1 MFKLTYLDP
10 GRRDLLKQLLALGA
24 VGAGGSVLTG
34 HAQTST
40 NEMGPEL
47 TATWRGNDRYAAL
60 RRASL
65 WRTNIP
71 ERYPEVIVQA
81 TAEQDVRAALAFAR
95 DNDIQVVCR
104 ASGHSTAGA
113 PLRNGGMMLYVT
125 GLNRVEIDPESK
137 TAKVQSASSMATLFS
152 EARRHG
158 LDFPTA
164 DCTTVALTGFILGG
178 GIGRNCNYLAGGPV
192 CKALLSAEVMLA
204 NGDLVTVDENN
215 YSDIYWAMRGCG
227 PAFFG
232 IVMSMT
238 LRLFDAPG
246 AFLSSNYSFSLES
259 LPSLLEFFDEL
270 QFNHDPQVG
279 IALAVKPD
287 EVGTEELLVSVTVS
301 AFADNGP
308 NAASE
313 ARSRL
318 EYYVDEGLAAN
329 ALTKS
334 EFIPQDLAN
343 YMFTRPP
350 SIRTHTDNIY
360 TDDSTSLVPAIEHYK
375 TRPAGLDVRLILTHN
390 SQYHAPFGDEMC
402 YSAAGNHF
410 LSIYVNWT
418 DSKLDALAY
427 EWTDQFS
434 KIVRPFLK
442 SHFLNQIDTG
452 IYPEKVRQS
461 FSEKNWNRLAKIRK
475 EHDPENR
482 FFNFVG
488 HKQ

>member
-10 GRRDLLKQLLALGA
+10 SRRDLLKQLLAIGA
-24 VGAGGSVLTG
+24 VGAGGSVFTG
-34 HAQTST
+34 HAQTS
-40 NEMGPEL
+40 NEKIGPEL
-47 TATWRGNDRYAAL
+47 TAAWRGDDRYGAL

-71 ERYPEVIVQA
+71 ERYPDVIVQA
-81 TAEQDVRAALAFAR
+81 TADQDVRAALAFAR
-95 DNDIQVVCR
+95 DNDLQVVCR

-137 TAKVQSASSMATLFS
+137 TARVQSAASMATLFS
-152 EARRHG
+152 EASRYR

-192 CKALLSAEVMLA
+192 CKTLLSADVMLA
-204 NGDLVTVDENN
+204 NGELLTVDENY

-232 IVMSMT
+232 IVLNMT

-246 AFLSSNYSFSLES
+246 AYLSSNYNFALES
-259 LPSLLEFFDEL
+259 LPWLLGFFDER
-270 QFNHDPQVG
+270 QPNHDPQVG
-279 IALAVKPD
+279 IALAIEPD
-287 EVGTEELLVSVTVS
+287 ENGSEELSVSVTLS
-301 AFADNGP
+301 AFADNGSD
-308 NAASE
+308 AVVE
-313 ARSRL
+313 ARSLL
-318 EYYVDEGLAAN
+318 EYYVDEGLAAK
-329 ALTKS
+329 ALTRS
-334 EFIPQDLAN
+334 EFVPQDVAN

-360 TDDSTSLVPAIEHYK
+360 TDDSASLLAAIEHYK

-390 SQYHAPFGDEMC
+390 SQYHAPYGDDMC
-402 YSAAGNHF
+402 YSAAGHHF

-418 DSKLDALAY
+418 DNELDTMAY
-427 EWTDQFS
+427 EWTDGFS
-434 KIVRPFLK
+434 KIARPFRK
-442 SHFLNQIDTG
+442 SHYLNQIDTG
-452 IYPEKVRQS
+452 VYPEKIRQS
-461 FSEKNWNRLAKIRK
+461 FSEKNWNLLARLRK
-475 EHDPENR
+475 KHDPENR
-482 FFNFVG
+482 FFTFVG